1 VKPLDRVLQRW
12 RVAVAIR
19 WIRDGARLLDVG
31 CADGM
36 MLRRLA
42 PRLAR
47 ATGVDPH
54 AESICDGPI
63 EIVRGSF
70 PGAPRFDDG
79 SFDCVT
85 LLAVLE
91 HVPDP
96 EALARECHRV
106 LGPDGRVI
114 LTVPHPFVD
123 RILDVLIRIRVLDGM
138 EAEEHHGFDPSLT
151 RPCFERAGFR
161 TRIER
166 RFQLGL
172 NRLFVFEREASP
184 RPTTA
189 ASGQSSAGMGTA

>member
-1 VKPLDRVLQRW
+1 MKPLDHLLQRW
-12 RVAVAIR
+12 RVAVAVR
-19 WIRDGARLLDVG
+19 WIPDGARLLDVG

-54 AESICDGPI
+54 AESKSAGSV

-70 PGAPRFDDG
+70 PGAPRFEAG

-96 EALARECHRV
+96 DALARECHRV

-123 RILDVLIRIRVLDGM
+123 RILDVLIRMRVLDGM

-172 NRLFVFEREASP
+172 NRLFVFERNAGPPPS
-184 RPTTA
+184 A
-189 ASGQSSAGMGTA
+189 AGSGQSSAGTA